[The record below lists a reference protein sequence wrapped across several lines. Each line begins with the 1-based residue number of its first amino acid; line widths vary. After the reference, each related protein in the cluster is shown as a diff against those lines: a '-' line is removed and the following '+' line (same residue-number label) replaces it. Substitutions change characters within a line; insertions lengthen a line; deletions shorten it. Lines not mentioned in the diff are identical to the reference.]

1 MGEQSE
7 SSVDIMMGEHVSF
20 RFFAVPGHQ
29 IAPHPQPITSE
40 ELVEPE
46 LPYADEAV
54 EKALVGA
61 EFRDMRAKDRLRALL
76 KGEEEPKHGSPGD
89 GCGPSAIFARPPQDL
104 PALLR
109 LADQLETLAQREEGE
124 RALVW
129 KCGHCGSRYA
139 VPVALARPVSIR
151 CERCSNPVELV
162 ASRSIGEE
170 TLVDPFRGA
179 VNNARRQLAG
189 FFREAMARGWP
200 VLVCTTDDDGRS

>member
-1 MGEQSE
+1 MRTEGLAEG
-7 SSVDIMMGEHVSF
+7 SVDVIGEHVSF
-20 RFFAVPGHQ
+20 RFFAIPGHHL
-29 IAPHPQPITSE
+29 AAHPQPIASE

-46 LPYADEAV
+46 IPPVQEAV
-54 EKALVGA
+54 ERALAGA
-61 EFRDMRAKDRLRALL
+61 EFRDMRAKDRLRSLL
-76 KGEEEPKHGSPGD
+76 LTEEEPKHGSPGE

-109 LADQLETLAQREEGE
+109 MADQLETLAKRDEGE

-129 KCGHCGSRYA
+129 KCGQCASRYA

-151 CERCSNPVELV
+151 CERCGSPVELI
-162 ASRSIGEE
+162 AERSIGEE

-179 VNNARRQLAG
+179 VNDARRQLAG

-200 VLVCTTDDDGRS
+200 VLVCMTDSRHP